1 MEKWEEYNDTRRKV
15 KGLFMKFFYGDELSP
30 MEKLIERQYLVKKQE
45 KYFKYKENEKK
56 VANDY

>member
-1 MEKWEEYNDTRRKV
+1 MQKWDEYKAIRDKV
-15 KGLFMKFFYGDELSP
+15 KELYMKFFYGDELSP

-56 VANDY
+56 V